1 MKKLSKWIVALVF
14 VFGFSFSQ
22 LFSVAFADDDVSG
35 NNLPTVATNDITLSS
50 THVKPGDSIKIT
62 IKDPSHNANG
72 DRNTL
77 DVSYESDAWNTANK
91 GSNSVSNSNASGY
104 AYLQYDSQ
112 DQAYEGYLNIGDSYD
127 GDGGVPTVPT
137 NVINGNWTLTDLDG
151 SYDDNLPSSSFNVSG
166 GQDDVVAPEVSDI
179 SLYPQGAVSDTVQNG
194 ALAVNAGD
202 QVTVVVN
209 ATDNANGS
217 GIDSEQ
223 SYVTIGTGDQG
234 ENSYNLQVIHLNPI
248 LGTTKYQGSFTVP
261 KAIDL
266 SKSYG
271 GKYYITNYY
280 LVDKAGNHEYEQ
292 YNAKDSRFINNDSKS
307 LIINNGVS
315 DITAPTVT
323 AVTTDQDG
331 QTVETGHKIHVAV
344 TASDDKSGINN
355 REGNFTA
362 LFTSDTARGGSD
374 GDGGVGPDN
383 QNVNLTY
390 NSSTQKY
397 EGDFT
402 VPLDATLGLWR
413 LESISLQDNAGNY
426 QSYDYYSG
434 NATDVALLLAH
445 KFTIVKDVTAPSAPR
460 LNAVNDS
467 ALSVSGTAEAGST
480 VTIGNGKMTWNV
492 VADNNGSFS
501 VTVPA
506 QAEGTILTATAK
518 DAAGNISGASSVTVT
533 KTPIPVLFTA
543 YLTKGHAV
551 RTAATASAR
560 KLGSLPKGAAI
571 QVIGTDGQWD
581 KILYNNQV
589 AYVYGETAQIQPVL
603 YTAYLTKGHAIRTGA
618 SSASGKITT
627 LKAGSAVSVLTS
639 GEWTTIRYNGTTAY
653 VYGKDLARALY
664 SGKTLK
670 QTLLKSKA
678 SAKSKTVKKLKK
690 NTTLIVLHK
699 GKKWDTVVYA
709 GHLGY
714 ALKTAVK
721 KK

>member
-1 MKKLSKWIVALVF
+1 MVDPY
-14 VFGFSFSQ
+14 FS
-22 LFSVAFADDDVSG
+22 
-35 NNLPTVATNDITLSS
+35 NNA
-50 THVKPGDSIKIT
+50 KIGT
-62 IKDPSHNANG
+62 K
-72 DRNTL
+72 
-77 DVSYESDAWNTANK
+77 
-91 GSNSVSNSNASGY
+91 
-104 AYLQYDSQ
+104 
-112 DQAYEGYLNIGDSYD
+112 
-127 GDGGVPTVPT
+127 
-137 NVINGNWTLTDLDG
+137 
-151 SYDDNLPSSSFNVSG
+151 
-166 GQDDVVAPEVSDI
+166 
-179 SLYPQGAVSDTVQNG
+179 
-194 ALAVNAGD
+194 
-202 QVTVVVN
+202 
-209 ATDNANGS
+209 TDNGC
-217 GIDSEQ
+217 I
-223 SYVTIGTGDQG
+223 
-234 ENSYNLQVIHLNPI
+234 
-248 LGTTKYQGSFTVP
+248 
-261 KAIDL
+261 
-266 SKSYG
+266 
-271 GKYYITNYY
+271 
-280 LVDKAGNHEYEQ
+280 
-292 YNAKDSRFINNDSKS
+292 
-307 LIINNGVS
+307 
-315 DITAPTVT
+315 
-323 AVTTDQDG
+323 
-331 QTVETGHKIHVAV
+331 
-344 TASDDKSGINN
+344 SGINT
-355 REGNFTA
+355 REGNFTV
-362 LFTSDTARGGSD
+362 LFTSDSARGDSD
-374 GDGGVGPDN
+374 GDSDVEADN
-383 QNVNLTY
+383 QRVNLTY
-390 NSSTQKY
+390 NPSTQKY

-402 VPLDATLGLWR
+402 VPLDATLGTWR
-413 LESISLQDNAGNY
+413 ISNVNLTDNAGNGTEY
-426 QSYDYYSG
+426 EYYAEDYDMHFGYDKNG
-434 NATDVALLLAH
+434 TTLLSNN

-480 VTIGNGKMTWNV
+480 VTIGNGKTTWNV
-492 VADNNGSFS
+492 VADKNGSFS

-551 RTAATASAR
+551 RTAATALAR